1 MKILAKILG
10 IIFSYIIPITTLT
23 LVSGFFRY
31 FYTAFLSRSFNKIG
45 DGTLIKFPSHFKGNK
60 FIQIGNNVSIGKR
73 CCITVWEQKKYKPE
87 ILIGNNVNIGDD
99 SHITCINKI
108 QIDEN
113 VLFGKKV
120 TITDNSHGI
129 CNCLSELLISPVKRE
144 LYSKGAVII
153 KKNVWIGDKVTI
165 LPGVIIE
172 EGVIVGA
179 NSIVTSN
186 IPAFSLVGGIPAKII
201 RTLKA

>member
-1 MKILAKILG
+1 MKTIARFLG
-10 IIFSYIIPITTLT
+10 RIFSYILPINTLI
-23 LVSGFFRY
+23 LVSSFFRY
-31 FYTAFLSRSFNKIG
+31 FYTSFLSRSFKKIG

-73 CCITVWEQKKYKPE
+73 SCITVWNQKKYKPE

-108 QIDEN
+108 QIGEN

-129 CNCLSELLISPVKRE
+129 CNSLSELFINPVKRE

-172 EGVIVGA
+172 EGVIIGA

-186 IPAFSLVGGIPAKII
+186 IPAFSIVGGIPAKII
-201 RTLKA
+201 RKLTV